1 MWSPFVHSQFKGQ
14 DAEFVP
20 TKLMTRLTYT
30 LDEVRVQTS
39 ATAEA
44 CPLAPLEQDKEPAA
58 CTRENL
64 HAKNVT
70 PRFLFPPHRCLV
82 SSRWTAAAMSS

>member
-1 MWSPFVHSQFKGQ
+1 MWSPFAHSQFKGQ

-30 LDEVRVQTS
+30 LDEVRIQTS
-39 ATAEA
+39 AMAEA

-64 HAKNVT
+64 HARMLPLAFSS
-70 PRFLFPPHRCLV
+70 PRTDV
-82 SSRWTAAAMSS
+82 W